1 MNCFPSRSEVER
13 IKKQYPVGTRI
24 ELISMEDPHAPIE
37 SGMQGEVVCID
48 SIGTLH
54 MKWDNG
60 RTLGI
65 VPGEDR
71 FKVISK
77 PQEESPEQEKEQNQS
92 MGGMSM

>member
-1 MNCFPSRSEVER
+1 MNEFPSRKEVDR

-24 ELISMEDPHAPIE
+24 ELISMDDPHAPIE
-37 SGMQGEVVCID
+37 SGMQGTVDMVD
-48 SIGTLH
+48 DIGTLH

-65 VPGEDR
+65 VPGEDN
-71 FKVISK
+71 FKVISR
-77 PQEESPEQEKEQNQS
+77 PQEEGIEQEQEES